1 MGEGTENQQMA
12 RQASPAAMAAAG
24 LATDSQGQANAGDQ
38 PGTGQNNA
46 SGSSDQSSSSQTADT
61 QTQTPPPADLSPAKG
76 SEDKSGTPGQAH
88 ARHSQSEGGKGIQ
101 VKLTQEQID
110 RLIKEGTLEMT
121 DDTYSGAVR
130 ERINQLTA
138 RAKTAE
144 KKLGEISS
152 AQEEA
157 ERKSLEEQARY
168 KELYEKERQGREAES
183 TARKNDAVRSRF
195 LLAAQSKGIVDP
207 DVAFVV
213 AKSLPGFAMVSVDDE
228 GKVSG
233 IDELVEMLVKDK
245 PYLIP
250 SPQSQKA
257 QSVGAASNPA
267 PQTPPAP
274 KTLAEAGDRLEQA
287 LRTGVS

>member
-1 MGEGTENQQMA
+1 MGEGTENQQ
-12 RQASPAAMAAAG
+12 
-24 LATDSQGQANAGDQ
+24 TDSQGQANAGDQ

-46 SGSSDQSSSSQTADT
+46 SGGSDQSSGSQTTDT
-61 QTQTPPPADLSPAKG
+61 QTQTPPPANPSPAKG
-76 SEDKSGTPGQAH
+76 SEDKSGASGQAH
-88 ARHSQSEGGKGIQ
+88 ARQSLGDGGKGIQ

-110 RLIKEGTLEMT
+110 RLLKDGTLEMT
-121 DDTYSGAVR
+121 DDTYSGAVK
-130 ERINQLTA
+130 ERISQLTA

-144 KKLGEISS
+144 KKLGEIAS

-157 ERKSLEEQARY
+157 ERKSLEEQSRY
-168 KELYEKERQGREAES
+168 KELYEQERQAREAES
-183 TARKNDAVRSRF
+183 TGRKSDAIRSRF

-207 DVAFVV
+207 DVAFTV
-213 AKSLPGFAMVSVDDE
+213 AKSLPGFAMVAVDDE

-250 SPQSQKA
+250 PPQQKA
-257 QSVGAASNPA
+257 QSVGTASNPA

-274 KTLAEAGDRLEQA
+274 KSLAEAGDRLEQA

>member
-1 MGEGTENQQMA
+1 MGEGTENQQ
-12 RQASPAAMAAAG
+12 
-24 LATDSQGQANAGDQ
+24 TDNQGQANAGDQ
-38 PGTGQNNA
+38 PGAGQNSA
-46 SGSSDQSSSSQTADT
+46 SGTSDQSSSSQTSDT
-61 QTQTPPPADLSPAKG
+61 QTQTPPPANPSPAKG

-88 ARHSQSEGGKGIQ
+88 ARHSQTEGGKGIP
-101 VKLTQEQID
+101 VKLTQEQVD
-110 RLIKEGTLEMT
+110 RLLKDGTLEMT
-121 DDTYSGAVR
+121 DEHYSGAVR

-144 KKLGEISS
+144 KKLGEIAS
-152 AQEEA
+152 AQAEA
-157 ERKSLEEQARY
+157 DRKALEEQSRY
-168 KELYEKERQGREAES
+168 KELYEQERQAREAES
-183 TARKNDAVRSRF
+183 TGRKSDAIRSRF

-207 DVAFVV
+207 DVAFTV
-213 AKSLPGFAMVSVDDE
+213 AKSLPGFAAVAVDDE

-250 SPQSQKA
+250 PPQSQKA
-257 QSVGAASNPA
+257 QSVGSASNPA

>member
-12 RQASPAAMAAAG
+12 RQAAPAAMAAAG
-24 LATDSQGQANAGDQ
+24 LATDNQGQASAGDQ

-46 SGSSDQSSSSQTADT
+46 SGTSDQSSGSQAADT
-61 QTQTPPPADLSPAKG
+61 QTQTPPPANPSPAKG
-76 SEDKSGTPGQAH
+76 SEDKSGNAGQA
-88 ARHSQSEGGKGIQ
+88 KGIQ

-110 RLIKEGTLEMT
+110 RLLKDGTLEMT
-121 DDTYSGAVR
+121 DDTYSGAVK

-168 KELYEKERQGREAES
+168 KELYEKERQAREAES
-183 TARKNDAVRSRF
+183 TGRKSDAIRSRF

-207 DVAFVV
+207 DVAFTV
-213 AKSLPGFAMVSVDDE
+213 AKSLPGFATVSVDDE

-250 SPQSQKA
+250 PPQSQKA
-257 QSVGAASNPA
+257 QSVGSASNPA

>member
-1 MGEGTENQQMA
+1 MGEGTENQQGDN
-12 RQASPAAMAAAG
+12 QDQSG
-24 LATDSQGQANAGDQ
+24 AGDQ
-38 PGTGQNNA
+38 SGTGQQNA
-46 SGSSDQSSSSQTADT
+46 SGTGEQSSGSQTADT

-110 RLIKEGTLEMT
+110 RLLKDGTLEMT
-121 DDTYSGAVR
+121 DDTYSGAVK
-130 ERINQLTA
+130 ERISQLTA

-168 KELYEKERQGREAES
+168 KELYEKERQAREAES
-183 TARKNDAVRSRF
+183 TGRKSDAIRSRF

-207 DVAFVV
+207 DIAFVV
-213 AKSLPGFAMVSVDDE
+213 AKSLPGFAMVAVDDE

-250 SPQSQKA
+250 PPQQKA
-257 QSVGAASNPA
+257 QSVGSASNPA

-274 KTLAEAGDRLEQA
+274 KSLAEAGDRLEQA